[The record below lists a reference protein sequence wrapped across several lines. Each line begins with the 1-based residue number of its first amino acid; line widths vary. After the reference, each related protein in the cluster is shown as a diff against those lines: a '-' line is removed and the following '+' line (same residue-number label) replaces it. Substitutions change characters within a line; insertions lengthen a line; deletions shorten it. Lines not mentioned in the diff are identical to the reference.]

1 MLMDELRHAIAA
13 ELARMTPAELLG
25 AGTGIFGAL
34 LLAWRGRL
42 AAWAWVLWIVSS
54 IAWIVYALNVW
65 SIPML
70 TQQMVFAAINIL
82 GVYRWLIRKER

>member
-1 MLMDELRHAIAA
+1 MLDELRYAISA
-13 ELARMTPAELLG
+13 ELDRMTTAELLG

-54 IAWIVYALNVW
+54 IAWIFYAINVW
-65 SIPML
+65 SIPLL
-70 TQQMVFAAINIL
+70 TQQTVFAAINML

>member
-1 MLMDELRHAIAA
+1 MRMHELQHAI
-13 ELARMTPAELLG
+13 TVELLG

-42 AAWAWVLWIVSS
+42 AAWTWVLWIVSS
-54 IAWIVYALNVW
+54 IAWIVYAVKVG
-65 SIPML
+65 SIPLL
-70 TQQMVFAAINIL
+70 TQQAVFAAINML

>member
-1 MLMDELRHAIAA
+1 MHHAIAS
-13 ELARMTPAELLG
+13 ELGRMTPAELLG
-25 AGTGIFGAL
+25 AATGIVGAL

-54 IAWIVYALNVW
+54 IAWIVYAINVW

-70 TQQMVFAAINIL
+70 TQQVVFAGINIL

>member
-1 MLMDELRHAIAA
+1 MDELHHAIAS
-13 ELARMTPAELLG
+13 ELGRMTPAELLG
-25 AGTGIFGAL
+25 AATGIVGAL

-54 IAWIVYALNVW
+54 IAWIVYAINVW

-70 TQQMVFAAINIL
+70 TQQVVFAGINIL